1 MSPTAQILPTEHE
14 ERPELPDLDFSHSLS
29 LVSVISQLLIGPLA
43 VLSRTISQDIEHL
56 HVIGVGQSADHNLK
70 ARCPIFLKMSLISVV
85 PGDVDTTSAGGRICS
100 AYAYENE
107 EAIGQAIREW
117 MDIGGLKREDFF
129 ITTKLPNIAM
139 RQELVDEYLQRS
151 LKNLQ
156 LDYVELYLIQ
166 NTVVYKP
173 GYELYPHDKDGSI
186 ELDFQ
191 SDHDKIW
198 QAMEKK
204 VDKGCAKHIGL
215 SNFSLRQV
223 DRLMEKASIPPAK
236 HTGGMPPLLSTTG
249 DNSVVFTA
257 YACLGSPA
265 MMNFFRE
272 ARKNSEIKMKSPLDD
287 PLVDRL
293 SRVHKKTKAQI
304 LLRHLLQLGVVVIPK
319 SSTTEH
325 MLENINVFDFELSTQ
340 ELAELNALDQGEH
353 GRKFSLVG
361 FFKGYEKHPENPH
374 PLDD

>member
-1 MSPTAQILPTEHE
+1 MAARLTVNSVLKSGTMQMPVIGLGTLQVMVDYPDGPTSPTKSSKVEAVVAKARASGLPPPKYNLT
-14 ERPELPDLDFSHSLS
+14 SLS
-29 LVSVISQLLIGPLA
+29 QEKGLPRKETILRGLEIGY
-43 VLSRTISQDIEHL
+43 RHL
-56 HVIGVGQSADHNLK
+56 D
-70 ARCPIFLKMSLISVV
+70 
-85 PGDVDTTSAGGRICS
+85 S

-156 LDYVELYLIQ
+156 LDYVDLYLIQ
-166 NTVVYKP
+166 NPVGYKP
-173 GYELYPHDKDGSI
+173 GDVLYPRDKDGSI

-191 SDHDKIW
+191 TDHAKIW
-198 QAMEKK
+198 QAMEKQ

-223 DRLMEKASIPPAK
+223 DRLMEKASIPPANIQAECHLYFQQQELRQWAK
-236 HTGGMPPLLSTTG
+236 

-257 YACLGSPA
+257 YAALGSPA

-293 SRVHKKTKAQI
+293 SRVHKKTRAQI

-325 MLENINVFDFELSTQ
+325 MVENINVFDFELSSQ
-340 ELAELNALDQGEH
+340 EMAELNALDQGEH

-361 FFKGYEKHPENPH
+361 FFKGYEKHPENPY